1 MGRIVVD
8 ARVCKG
14 CGYCINFCPKKVIH
28 FGETRNSSGYGNRVA
43 EQIEGADCAACK
55 TCAIVCPDSAITVY
69 K

>member
-43 EQIEGADCAACK
+43 EQIEGADCVACK

>member
-8 ARVCKG
+8 AIVCKG

-43 EQIEGADCAACK
+43 EQIEGADCVACK

>member
-1 MGRIVVD
+1 VGRIVVD

-43 EQIEGADCAACK
+43 EQIEGADCVACK

>member
-14 CGYCINFCPKKVIH
+14 CGYSINFCPKKVIH

-43 EQIEGADCAACK
+43 EQIEGADCVACK